1 MTVYLVRM
9 RTPILLLA
17 VLVTGCTTTET
28 LPVFET
34 ASEPVVENCST
45 RSFAEFPGAF
55 ADPANLV
62 AGPFVLVGGARP
74 TSAATAE
81 ELGGNKFPALV
92 REGHTATVRV
102 PEEARDLVS
111 LGYGPLPQGEIR
123 FAEGH
128 EAVAFTACAPESR
141 RVTFWSGGVLV
152 REPACAPLDVYAD
165 GSATP
170 QRIELELGAGC

>member
-1 MTVYLVRM
+1 M
-9 RTPILLLA
+9 
-17 VLVTGCTTTET
+17 
-28 LPVFET
+28 FET

-45 RSFAEFPGAF
+45 RSLAEFPGAF

-62 AGPFVLVGGARP
+62 TGPFVLVGGARP

-81 ELGGNKFPALV
+81 ELSGNKFPALV

-128 EAVAFTACAPESR
+128 EAVASP
-141 RVTFWSGGVLV
+141 
-152 REPACAPLDVYAD
+152 PAHPKAAV
-165 GSATP
+165 
-170 QRIELELGAGC
+170 